1 MRPSLT
7 PVSATASSPLSRRD
21 ARLQEWIVLREWRG
35 NREATMTRTARGV
48 LAALG
53 LSLGVVW
60 GTVPVAAGS
69 DDGDFMVRVLGT
81 VVDPQTEATV
91 RAGGVT
97 IPGADA
103 DVSTEVIPALTL
115 SYFFNKNLAVEL
127 FCCFAKHEIDGKGTI
142 SSLGEI
148 ADTWIFPPALTLQYH
163 FTGLGAWKPYV
174 GAGVQYIDFF
184 DTGTGAN
191 RLGATK
197 VTIDDAFGF
206 TLQGGLDI
214 SLGNGWSLNAD
225 VKKTWLDTEVTW
237 HNTAPS
243 GVNVVGDADLDPW
256 IFSVG
261 LGYRFNLFAAN
272 ADTAPIK

>member
-1 MRPSLT
+1 MIRTTRGLLT
-7 PVSATASSPLSRRD
+7 V
-21 ARLQEWIVLREWRG
+21 
-35 NREATMTRTARGV
+35 
-48 LAALG
+48 LG
-53 LSLGVVW
+53 LGLGLAGSLQ
-60 GTVPVAAGS
+60 PAAAGS
-69 DDGDFMVRVLGT
+69 DDGNVMVRVLGT
-81 VVDPQTEATV
+81 VVDPETDATV
-91 RAGGVT
+91 KTGGVV

-142 SSLGEI
+142 APLGEI

-163 FTGLGAWKPYV
+163 FTGMGAWKAYV

-184 DTGTGAN
+184 DTGTGQN

-206 TLQGGLDI
+206 TLQAGLDI
-214 SLGNGWSLNAD
+214 SIGNGWSFNAD

-237 HNTAPS
+237 HNTAL

-261 LGYRFNLFAAN
+261 LGYRFNLFGHGAEAAPL
-272 ADTAPIK
+272 TPIK